1 MGSVEQKN
9 GHSIPWAGMQQQWV
23 TALKVL
29 LAHSHE
35 EDGQKAWLMARGK
48 IQRGKFHT
56 KGAPACVRITGK
68 TLQSL
73 FDHLLF
79 SLPLGAHH
87 KSKSSLP
94 QSHLQRKSSMPS
106 SAAPQHQSW
115 AAVSWIW
122 DWLELGAVSKGNEAE
137 NIRN

>member
-9 GHSIPWAGMQQQWV
+9 RHSIPWAGMQQQWV
-23 TALKVL
+23 TALRVL
-29 LAHSHE
+29 LAHSHQ
-35 EDGQKAWLMARGK
+35 EDGQKPWQMAQGK

-94 QSHLQRKSSMPS
+94 QSHFLHAQLCSPS
-106 SAAPQHQSW
+106 APNLGCCEL
-115 AAVSWIW
+115 
-122 DWLELGAVSKGNEAE
+122 DLGLELGAVSKGNEAE
-137 NIRN
+137 NIHN